1 MTLPTCRPPSRHGV
15 DSAPSNWLDDARR
28 APLPDVVVALGLEL
42 QANGRS
48 FGPCPS
54 CGMASRAN
62 PGRTDRRGRCR
73 IEADGKHW
81 ACCSNGTDGC
91 GAKGDG
97 VALVVC
103 GLVGRPWQKG
113 DRETS
118 ARIRDWFAARD
129 WCQPF
134 APSGRQGAAAAPS
147 GYDISARR
155 PSAQE
160 MHKLWRRCVSVMAD
174 PQVSAWLA
182 ARGIDPAV
190 VAALDLARALPAD
203 LADLPGFARYRGKP
217 WPTSGHRLIVRA
229 WEADPEHPG
238 RLRWASLHAR
248 NVLPGCGASGKDCVH
263 PEPGKCGTHDKASWA
278 AAGPGSA
285 TALVLATGP
294 DPRAH
299 GMQLVELAEGV
310 PDWLWLA
317 LDRAAQCPEGNR
329 PAIWGVLSGS
339 ACPNV
344 AAVVPR
350 GWRVAIRTHD
360 DEAGQKY
367 AELWRKELVA
377 RECKVHVALVS
388 NRASGTAL
396 AAGDLFEQL
405 ESPTPVP
412 SDAELMAAA
421 CEALRVAVDPTAV
434 ANTWFWGRRDWGLTD
449 DALAAFAGA
458 REARLSAMDSREFG
472 EYRAQLLAAEGTW
485 LPKK

>member
-1 MTLPTCRPPSRHGV
+1 MTLPTCRPPSRHGL
-15 DSAPSNWLDDARR
+15 DSAPSNWLADARR
-28 APLPDVVVALGLEL
+28 APLPDVVSALGFEL
-42 QANGRS
+42 HANGRS
-48 FGPCPS
+48 FGPCPN

-91 GAKGDG
+91 GAKGDS

-113 DRETS
+113 DSETS
-118 ARIRDWFAARD
+118 ARIRDWFAARG

-134 APSGRQGAAAAPS
+134 APSGRQRAAAAPS
-147 GYDISARR
+147 CLDTPAAR

-160 MHKLWRRCVSVMAD
+160 MHKFWPRLVSVMAD
-174 PQVSAWLA
+174 RQVSAWLA
-182 ARGIDPAV
+182 GRADGAIDPAV
-190 VAALDLARALPAD
+190 VAALGLARALPAD
-203 LADLPGFARYRGKP
+203 LPDLPCWARFKGRP
-217 WPTSGHRLIVRA
+217 WTQSGHRLIVQA
-229 WEADPEHPG
+229 WEPDPERPG

-248 NVLPGCGASGKDCVH
+248 NVLPGCDPADKAAWPAGAS
-263 PEPGKCGTHDKASWA
+263 
-278 AAGPGSA
+278 AAG
-285 TALVLATGP
+285 LVLATGP

-310 PDWLWLA
+310 PDWLRQA
-317 LDRAAQCPEGNR
+317 LNRAARCPEGNQ
-329 PAIWGVLSGS
+329 PAVWGVLSGS
-339 ACPNV
+339 ACANV

-350 GWRVAIRTHD
+350 GWPVAIRTHD

-367 AELWRKELVA
+367 AERWRQLLVT
-377 RECKVHVALVS
+377 RGCKVHMALVP
-388 NRASGTAL
+388 NRAGGTAL
-396 AAGDLFEQL
+396 ALDHQCELPA
-405 ESPTPVP
+405 SPAPVP

-421 CEALRVAVDPTAV
+421 CDAMCVAVDPTAV

-449 DALAAFAGA
+449 DALATFAGA
-458 REARLSAMDSREFG
+458 RDARLSAMDSREFG
-472 EYRAQLLAAEGTW
+472 EYRAQLRILEDTW